1 MKKIGELGK
10 RMSPRLSEANAR
22 FFPTMTRLILS
33 LENLK
38 MTVYDESA
46 TNEIKEGLSDEAEQ
60 K

>member
-1 MKKIGELGK
+1 MLG
-10 RMSPRLSEANAR
+10 

-46 TNEIKEGLSDEAEQ
+46 TNEIKEGTSDEAEQ